1 MSLLEGERSAW
12 KIGLDEALTSILN
25 FLSRLKVE
33 TLNPVVFVFRWGL
46 MEKGDIL
53 LGVMCD

>member
-12 KIGLDEALTSILN
+12 KIGFDEALTSILN
-25 FLSRLKVE
+25 FLSRLKIE